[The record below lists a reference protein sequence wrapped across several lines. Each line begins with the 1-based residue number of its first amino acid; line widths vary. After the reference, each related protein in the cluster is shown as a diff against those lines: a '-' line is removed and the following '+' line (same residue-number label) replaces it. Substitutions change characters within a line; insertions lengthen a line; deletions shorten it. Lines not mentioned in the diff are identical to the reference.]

1 MALISEVAEKIYEIQ
16 PEHRWSDPLCSVYLV
31 VDDKTA
37 LIEAG
42 PSVQVPDILE
52 AVGKL
57 GYDAKDISYII
68 PTHSHP
74 DHAGGVGH
82 LVQRLPQARV
92 VAHRGTARRLAD
104 PDTLVKVMQGF
115 KVAYGDGAEERYGAM
130 LPVAEGRFDLV
141 GDGESIVLGDREL
154 EVIHT
159 PGHDRYH
166 LSFLDTR
173 TGGLFSGDSLGLH
186 VPEIETT
193 CFPGVPGFDL
203 DLTLESMDK
212 MRRLNPSVLYFSHF
226 GVNREAARF
235 IEQAADNVRG
245 CADIVLSAL
254 RAGETEGEMARR
266 AIEFLARGSAVARA
280 ELSAWR
286 YFFPVILEG
295 YPLYFRQK
303 GMV

>member
-1 MALISEVAEKIYEIQ
+1 MISEVAEKIYEIQ

-57 GYDAKDISYII
+57 GYDAGDISYII

-82 LVQRLPQARV
+82 LLRRLPQARV

-115 KVAYGDGAEERYGAM
+115 KVAYGDGAEERYGDM
-130 LPVAEGRFDLV
+130 LPVAEGSFDLV
-141 GDGESIVLGDREL
+141 GDGESIALGEREL
-154 EVIHT
+154 RVIHT

-166 LSFLDTR
+166 LSFLDSK
-173 TGGLFSGDSLGLH
+173 TGGLFSGDSLGLY

-203 DLTLESMDK
+203 GLTLESMDK
-212 MRRLNPSVLYFSHF
+212 MRGLDPSVLYFSHF
-226 GVNREAARF
+226 GVNREAAQY

-254 RAGETEGEMARR
+254 RAGETQGEIARR
-266 AIEFLARGSAVARA
+266 AIEFLARGSSVARD
-280 ELSAWR
+280 ELSAWPHF
-286 YFFPVILEG
+286 YTVVLEG
-295 YPLYFRQK
+295 YPLYFQQK
-303 GMV
+303 GMI